1 MEKYPKQ
8 FLISVII
15 PAHNEEDYI
24 EKTLIS
30 IINSSYKNYELI
42 VVCDSCIDKTEQ
54 ISREY
59 TDKVYC
65 VDFKNT
71 SEARNYGANL
81 SNGDILVFSDADTIC
96 SNNYL
101 LSIKNAIDSGFDY
114 GCSKI
119 ISETGTLKGKF
130 MIWRFN
136 RFNRTSRTFGGNCFV
151 KKDSFMKMNGFD
163 NNMFKG
169 EDTDLGER
177 LRKNRAKY
185 IYIKNAYIITS
196 ERRFL
201 KDGYL
206 NYIIHS
212 FKDAFLYTF
221 FKEKY
226 KKIYNKK

>member
-15 PAHNEEDYI
+15 PAHNEEAYI

-30 IINSSYKNYELI
+30 IINSSYKDYEII
-42 VVCDSCIDKTEQ
+42 VICDSCIDKTEE
-54 ISREY
+54 ISKKY
-59 TDKVYC
+59 TEKVYC
-65 VDFKNT
+65 VDFHNT
-71 SEARNYGANL
+71 SESRNYGA
-81 SNGDILVFSDADTIC
+81 SFAKGDIFVFSDADTIC
-96 SNNYL
+96 SDNYL
-101 LSIKNAIDSGFDY
+101 RSISDVILSGFEY
-114 GCSKI
+114 GCSRI
-119 ISETGTLKGKF
+119 VSETGTLKGRF
-130 MIWRFN
+130 MIGRFN
-136 RFNRTSRTFGGNCFV
+136 KFNKKDKTFGGNCFI
-151 KKDSFMKMNGFD
+151 KEDFFKKMNGFD
-163 NNMFKG
+163 NDMLKG